1 MGGNKDFYFPWS
13 CTAFTSRIPA
23 DNDLQ
28 PDNDT
33 VTRWNER
40 LCSPRSLRLLGTQ
53 AAHAAP
59 RPAAVRPWPGLP
71 DPRRTRLAPS
81 ASLVA
86 VWKHFLPPPPSPA
99 SRWERVGLPAGSA
112 LAVTPTRFPDS
123 PRRGGPRLAPRS
135 RGGTQAP
142 GAERGRSGTPRFRQG
157 KGQLAA
163 RRDPA
168 AFPGVTCSL
177 AGVSRSSRPL
187 PALSPHAVA
196 HAGFS
201 AGPPCTRGGGRR
213 LLHAA
218 APNRGVPGSTT
229 PAARHRELLDLPW
242 GALCPTPASPQ
253 TLRASGE
260 GGGQARGA
268 RDSARPETSPA
279 GGAEGG
285 GGHRRSYSRITPSS
299 QLGPAPRSLSLTC
312 LTPPRP
318 GPAPF
323 LPLGVAAPRSPAA
336 PGAHVTDG
344 TAPRAGSGF
353 LIGFSQDAYRPSAPP
368 SQVPALSPVSRG
380 ERPGI
385 MRPQPPRL
393 RARQSLP
400 LPEPR
405 PGPGPALW
413 GGAVR
418 SLKGLPGPEPA
429 GT

>member
-1 MGGNKDFYFPWS
+1 MSDCVRLDRSDFWGRRLP
-13 CTAFTSRIPA
+13 TPRPGRPPA
-23 DNDLQ
+23 D
-28 PDNDT
+28 
-33 VTRWNER
+33 
-40 LCSPRSLRLLGTQ
+40 
-53 AAHAAP
+53 
-59 RPAAVRPWPGLP
+59 PG
-71 DPRRTRLAPS
+71 RGCQIRGALA
-81 ASLVA
+81 
-86 VWKHFLPPPPSPA
+86 WPPPPASSRSGNISCPRPHPQLPGGSELA
-99 SRWERVGLPAGSA
+99 SRPGQRSQLPQLASQTARAGEGPVWLREAVGEPKRPAPSEVAREPQGSGKARANWQRAGTPLPFLALPAR
-112 LAVTPTRFPDS
+112 L
-123 PRRGGPRLAPRS
+123 RGC
-135 RGGTQAP
+135 P
-142 GAERGRSGTPRFRQG
+142 GAAGLSRRCLPT
-157 KGQLAA
+157 QL
-163 RRDPA
+163 PM
-168 AFPGVTCSL
+168 L
-177 AGVSRSSRPL
+177 ASQPV
-187 PALSPHAVA
+187 PHAPEAAV
-196 HAGFS
+196 G
-201 AGPPCTRGGGRR
+201 R